1 MKALILFNLK
11 RRFLNKLTIAVNVLL
26 FILILGLFHADHFLK
41 SQDADW
47 QFFYDDSVRTYEKY
61 LISCQ
66 RVYQYSNR
74 PLKDHQILIHYDD
87 GFQILTAGAQDEKII
102 ESVREDLVSVIEQYC
117 SDSQPYLSSY
127 LAEIQKI
134 KADIPA
140 KSVDRGD
147 YLWLMGT
154 LIYFLLMNYG
164 SMLAGEVLYEKNNH
178 LLDNLLIAVSSR
190 QHLLS
195 KIIQGYLAVIIQAC
209 LALLYGMLAGVIR
222 YWEDGFQGLKQFLIT
237 SYPDVGSA
245 PLNSVTLVK
254 AAVIGLILISGLLIV
269 QTLMLLACSHL
280 KNSEQANALQSLFY
294 VLLLVIYYLL
304 MIYGSKEMFDL
315 PSIQLWAYL
324 PLASMYLMSCQL
336 LLGQASIFE
345 GLLAAFINVI
355 VLLLIIELAER
366 QYKKDLLNS

>member
-1 MKALILFNLK
+1 MILFNLK

-47 QFFYDDSVRTYEKY
+47 QFFYNDSVRTYEKY
-61 LISCQ
+61 LLDCQ

-87 GFQILTAGAQDEKII
+87 GFQILTAGSQDEKII
-102 ESVREDLVSVIEQYC
+102 ESVREDLISVIEQYC

-127 LAEIQKI
+127 LAEIQKV
-134 KADIPA
+134 KADIPV
-140 KSVDRGD
+140 KSVDSGD

-222 YWEDGFQGLKQFLIT
+222 YWEDDFQGLKQFLIT

-294 VLLLVIYYLL
+294 LLLLVIYYLL

-345 GLLAAFINVI
+345 GFLAALINVI
-355 VLLLIIELAER
+355 VLLLIIELADR